1 MISASEEELYRTLTT
16 KVLFRYPFDTANVGF
31 KMLIEA
37 VVLTLESTE
46 PFINT
51 RGIFEKI
58 ARKRKIKTASID
70 KSIKKAIDNI
80 TAVIDFDKEDYH
92 NALMRQAFINGKPKG
107 LVLATRETVKSELDT
122 YIRNLKID

>member
-1 MISASEEELYRTLTT
+1 MLPASEEELYRALTT
-16 KVLFRYPFDTANVGF
+16 KVLFRYPFDIADVGF

-37 VVLTLESTE
+37 VVLTLKSPE

-51 RGIFEKI
+51 REIFEKI
-58 ARKRKIKTASID
+58 AQKRKIKTASID
-70 KSIKKAIDNI
+70 KSIKKAIDDVN
-80 TAVIDFDKEDYH
+80 AVIEFNKENCH

-107 LVLATRETVKSELDT
+107 LVLATRETVRAEVNA